1 MTYHQHF
8 CISRKTYVGTSSVRT
23 SDYNHFRG
31 ETQMSI
37 RQGRWMCQQGQG
49 GGRYISKVMVWRESK
64 ADRTLSDSCRRQE
77 KHARFDLQY
86 FSTVVFP
93 FYDCVGGWI
102 RWMPADRSCL
112 SAPWLSVCHYRT
124 CCYAIAITLL
134 SLQLSRYKTA
144 ARWSTSSTLNAVP

>member
-64 ADRTLSDSCRRQE
+64 ADRTLFDSCRRQE

-112 SAPWLSVCHYRT
+112 SAPWLSGCHYRT
-124 CCYAIAITLL
+124 RWHAIELPYFLYNCLGTKQLL
-134 SLQLSRYKTA
+134 GGLCHPL
-144 ARWSTSSTLNAVP
+144 